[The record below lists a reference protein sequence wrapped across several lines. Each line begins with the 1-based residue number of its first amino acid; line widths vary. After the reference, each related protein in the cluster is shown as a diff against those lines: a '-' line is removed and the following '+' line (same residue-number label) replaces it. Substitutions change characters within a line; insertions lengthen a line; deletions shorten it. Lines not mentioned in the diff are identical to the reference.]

1 MTIQVTTRMDPT
13 IKAFL
18 TRGVKAGVQ
27 AGIRKT
33 LVESRRHV
41 KALSAKELRTS
52 GQINRSVKAKQV
64 KEGINLT
71 PRRQPSA
78 NSINPTT
85 GQNAS
90 YIVDYSTSRMR
101 LSAIPYKT
109 KILTIKTKGKGKR
122 GKRKVHQIYT
132 NVYNRGFALDSLKP
146 FWLGVSPRKK
156 PSPSS
161 KPIAVRR
168 KGVERKPLEPVTA
181 PSMSEMFQHTQLGG
195 KISKIESK
203 YFEERFGKNISYILN
218 RV

>member
-1 MTIQVTTRMDPT
+1 MTIEVKTRMDPAL
-13 IKAFL
+13 KAFL
-18 TRGVKAGVQ
+18 KHGVNAAMKV
-27 AGIRKT
+27 GIRKT

-41 KALSAKELRTS
+41 KALSAKELRNS

-78 NSINPTT
+78 TMINPTS
-85 GQNAS
+85 GQNAF
-90 YIVDYSTSRMR
+90 YTVDYSTKRMR

-122 GKRKVHQIYT
+122 GKRKVHQIST

-146 FWLGVSPRKK
+146 FWLGVSPSKK
-156 PSPSS
+156 PSPST

-168 KGVERKPLEPVTA
+168 KGSKRKPLEPVTA
-181 PSMSEMFQHTQLGG
+181 PSMSDMFKNTLLGD
-195 KISKIESK
+195 KISKIEGK
-203 YFEERFGKNISYILN
+203 YFEERFGKNISFILN
-218 RV
+218 KV